1 MNRIVRHVCRRDN
14 RLPWFAILIAL
25 LAANGF
31 FQHAHAAP
39 APTSVATPAD
49 TLVQMDHISVQVL
62 GRGSPVVLIP
72 GLSSPRATWDGV
84 VPELIKNHRVYLVQV
99 NGFGGDDPRGNLQ
112 PGILDGI
119 VGDLHTLIT
128 EQKLGAVP
136 VVGHSM
142 GGLVSLMLARAHPE
156 DVKKALIVDALPFIS
171 TIFAPAAT
179 AESIKP
185 QAEMMRAQMAGL
197 YGKPYPAQLAEMVAR
212 QNALQPAAREK
223 VAAWSAKADMRV
235 SGQAIYEDMITD
247 LRPELPKIAAPIT
260 VLVPWIEAMGGEA
273 RVLGIYRAQYAG
285 APNVTI
291 RGVGDSGHFIMLDQ
305 PAVFE
310 RALMTFLN

>member
-1 MNRIVRHVCRRDN
+1 MNLYVRCLCRRN
-14 RLPWFAILIAL
+14 HRLPWFAILIAL

-31 FQHAHAAP
+31 FKHAHAAAAP
-39 APTSVATPAD
+39 AAVATAAD

-84 VPELIKNHRVYLVQV
+84 VPELAKNHRVYLVQV

-119 VGDLHTLIT
+119 VADLHMLIET
-128 EQKLGAVP
+128 RKLGAVP
-136 VVGHSM
+136 LVGHSM

-156 DVKKALIVDALPFIS
+156 DVRKALIVDALPFLS

-179 AESIKP
+179 ADTIKP

-197 YGKPYPAQLAEMVAR
+197 YGKPYPPQLAQMVAR
-212 QNALQPAAREK
+212 QNALKPASREK
-223 VAAWSAKADMRV
+223 VAAWSAEADMRV
-235 SGQAIYEDMITD
+235 SGQALYEDMITD
-247 LRPELPKIAAPIT
+247 LRPALPSIAAPIT
-260 VLVPWIEAMGGEA
+260 VLVPWTDAMGGEA
-273 RVLGIYRAQYAG
+273 RVLGLYRAQYAG
-285 APNVTI
+285 TPKLTLQ
-291 RGVGDSGHFIMLDQ
+291 GVGDSGHFIMLDQ

-310 RALMTFLN
+310 RALMAFLN

>member
-212 QNALQPAAREK
+212 QNALKPAAREK

>member
-1 MNRIVRHVCRRDN
+1 MNRFVRCLCRRDK

-31 FQHAHAAP
+31 AKQANAAP
-39 APTSVATPAD
+39 APTSVATAAD
-49 TLVQMDHISVQVL
+49 MLVQMDHISVQVL

-112 PGILDGI
+112 PGILDG
-119 VGDLHTLIT
+119 VVADLHTLI
-128 EQKLGAVP
+128 ESRKLGAVP

-142 GGLVSLMLARAHPE
+142 GGLVTLMLARAHPE
-156 DVKKALIVDALPFIS
+156 DVKKALIVDALPFIG
-171 TIFAPAAT
+171 TLFAPAAT
-179 AESIKP
+179 AESLKP
-185 QAEMMRAQMAGL
+185 QAEMMRAQMASL
-197 YGKPYPAQLAEMVAR
+197 YGKPVPEQVGQMIAR
-212 QNALQPAAREK
+212 QNALKPASQEK
-223 VAAWSAKADMRV
+223 VAGWSAKADMRV
-235 SGQAIYEDMITD
+235 SGQAIYEDMTTD

-260 VLVPWIEAMGGEA
+260 VLVPWTEARGGEEKI
-273 RVLGIYRAQYAG
+273 LGLYRAQYAG
-285 APNVTI
+285 APHATI
-291 RGVGDSGHFIMLDQ
+291 RGVGDSGHFLMLDQ
-305 PAVFE
+305 PAAFE

>member
-1 MNRIVRHVCRRDN
+1 MMHALC
-14 RLPWFAILIAL
+14 FAASRVSTTRWLAMAVAIAV
-25 LAANGF
+25 ASASG
-31 FQHAHAAP
+31 HSHGTTAP
-39 APTSVATPAD
+39 APAAAAD
-49 TLVQMDHISVQVL
+49 PLVQMAHISVQVV
-62 GRGSPVVLIP
+62 GRGSPVILIP

-84 VPELIKNHRVYLVQV
+84 VPALAKNHRVYLVQV

-128 EQKLGAVP
+128 GAKLGAVP

-156 DVKKALIVDALPFIS
+156 DVQKALIVDALPFIS

-185 QAEMMRAQMAGL
+185 QAERMRTQMAGL
-197 YGKPYPAQLAEMVAR
+197 YGKPFPAQLAQMLAQ
-212 QNALQPAAREK
+212 QNALKPASRDK
-223 VAAWSAKADMRV
+223 VAAWSSKADMRV

-247 LRPELPKIAAPIT
+247 LRSDLPKIATPIT
-260 VLVPWIEAMGGEA
+260 VLVPWTAARGEDA
-273 RVLGIYRAQYAG
+273 TLGFYRSQYAG
-285 APNVTI
+285 ALKVTLQ
-291 RGVGDSGHFIMLDQ
+291 GVGDSGHFIMLDQ

-310 RALMTFLN
+310 RALATFLAG